1 MLPGYEQVVNN
12 KYTPY
17 IINFYFQITYP
28 ASCIVINRRTYKSF
42 FHSTLAIF
50 AEVKDTFKLCTSD
63 GVMKGLGG
71 PRMTQQITK
80 KHYE

>member
-1 MLPGYEQVVNN
+1 M
-12 KYTPY
+12 
-17 IINFYFQITYP
+17 
-28 ASCIVINRRTYKSF
+28 YKSF

-50 AEVKDTFKLCTSD
+50 AEVKDTFNLCTSD
-63 GVMKGLGG
+63 AVMKGLGG